1 MAIGREHWEAV
12 YTAKAE
18 DQVSWFQERPA
29 CSLEL
34 IRATGL
40 GPADR
45 LVDVGGGASRLVDT
59 LLEEGYRDITV
70 VDIAETALARAR
82 ARLGARAEA
91 VAWRAGDVLAG
102 GLGGPFALWH
112 DRAVFHFLT
121 AAEQRARYR
130 QVLEAEVPA
139 GGQAIIA
146 TFAHDGPERC
156 SGLPVARY
164 APAELA
170 AALGPGCEL
179 LETRAE
185 RHRTPAGALQ
195 AFIFCRFRRR

>member
-1 MAIGREHWEAV
+1 MAGREHWEEV

-18 DQVSWFQERPA
+18 DQVSWFQERPT

-40 GPADR
+40 GPAER
-45 LVDVGGGASRLVDT
+45 LVDVGGGASRLVDA

-70 VDIAETALARAR
+70 VDIAGTALAQAR
-82 ARLGARAEA
+82 ARLGARAAA
-91 VAWRAGDVLAG
+91 VAWRAADVLAG

-130 QVLEAEVPA
+130 EVLEAEVPP
-139 GGQAIIA
+139 GGQVIIA

-164 APAELA
+164 TPEELA
-170 AALGPGCEL
+170 AELGPGCEL

-195 AFIFCRFRRR
+195 SFIFCRFRRR